1 MNWGIFVGAFAGSLI
16 ELVEIL
22 AVVLVV
28 GRVAG
33 WRNAL
38 VGAGSAIGLVAL
50 VALLAGGSLTLMP
63 LRPLEVVAGLIL
75 LAFGGWWALS
85 VTKYYGGLTHPE
97 DDEDEQLARQLSE
110 SDTGPGWSFLAAL
123 VAFKSSLIES
133 FEVAII
139 VVGLGLASGSWSGAV
154 SGMLVAA
161 LGLVAF
167 AVSAEG
173 HPPTG
178 AGKADEVLRRGAS
191 IRLRRL
197 LARRRARPELAG
209 WHPLGRRVG
218 GSGGR
223 RNGRRRRS
231 PTLKAQN
238 RRSDC
243 QVKVL
248 KTGGDSAY
256 RLALWS
262 QAAVACGIP
271 AGRRDARA

>member
-1 MNWGIFVGAFAGSLI
+1 MNWGVFVGAFAGSLI

-50 VALLAGGSLTLMP
+50 VALLTGGSLTLMS

-97 DDEDEQLARQLSE
+97 DDEDEQLTRQLSE

-154 SGMLVAA
+154 SGILVAA

-167 AVSAEG
+167 AVLLRG
-173 HPPTG
+173 TLQRVPVKPTKFFAAALLLGFG
-178 AGKADEVLRRGAS
+178 AYWLGKGLGVEWPGGILSVVGLVALAGAAMAAGAAVLRS
-191 IRLRRL
+191 
-197 LARRRARPELAG
+197 RPKTEG
-209 WHPLGRRVG
+209 
-218 GSGGR
+218 
-223 RNGRRRRS
+223 
-231 PTLKAQN
+231 PTV
-238 RRSDC
+238 R
-243 QVKVL
+243 
-248 KTGGDSAY
+248 
-256 RLALWS
+256 
-262 QAAVACGIP
+262 
-271 AGRRDARA
+271 